1 MAIGAARGGSAVGP
15 RARPCPILPTVLRGQ
30 RRQLDVWPTGTG
42 TSTGKCT
49 PARMLT
55 SIKIVRPSR
64 RCCSPL
70 LFLVTQFGPQSGDAS
85 WFEARVDAAQCT
97 QYLCPR
103 TLSCVSKPSHC
114 PCPFPQQIRCSYK
127 DTDSAAKDHAQRA
140 GGTFDGVDAALD
152 LGGTFCVTA
161 DSCDEVNRIL
171 HAKV

>member
-1 MAIGAARGGSAVGP
+1 MSRLSVASLAFALLLVIKMLLLAPVQAQFFQQFFGGNGGGSMFGSREQEP
-15 RARPCPILPTVLRGQ
+15 P
-30 RRQLDVWPTGTG
+30 
-42 TSTGKCT
+42 
-49 PARMLT
+49 PA
-55 SIKIVRPSR
+55 
-64 RCCSPL
+64 
-70 LFLVTQFGPQSGDAS
+70 GDAS

-127 DTDSAAKDHAQRA
+127 DASSSAKDHVDRA

-161 DSCDEVNRIL
+161 ESCEEVDRIL
-171 HAKV
+171 QAKA